1 MSNIVG
7 NPFKPFVTKQ
17 INTRQEVLST
27 TLRDDA
33 FLKYVSKTPWLRMAS
48 SIDIE
53 SPTKA
58 DKLGLPLGVEGAKQ
72 FVLQGGSLAVSREAT
87 NDDISYTSLGQKFG
101 VATNNSIV
109 NQNSYGFG
117 GGDFGKT
124 PMPGLTSVTVQD
136 YNRGA
141 IRKAKVDF
149 TCTNLQQ
156 FEIIN
161 TLYMRVG
168 YNVLIE
174 WGHSVY
180 LDNEGVI
187 RPRIDFN
194 TPAFT
199 SFFEGKNTT
208 TLLKN
213 IIQEQEN
220 TDGNYDAF
228 MGRVTNFNWKFT
240 NGVYECSIIVLTQG
254 DVIESLKVN
263 TSFNVKNSP
272 KVNTVVLTNDEL
284 SAQIATIN
292 ATDATGTSVG
302 SDGFT
307 PAQRV
312 QIDILAAIESGE
324 IDLGFETDESKTDES
339 KTDENATNK
348 GTEPLTPAFIKE
360 RDSNII
366 SNILYNNLIKLTANE
381 TDNTNTIKSNGFT
394 DFLKFA
400 DGNGSEYF
408 YVSLG
413 ALLNIIESNNLLYDS
428 SSKSPIINIDSN
440 YTTNFCA
447 RFPEQVSTHWDKCYI
462 PYKVFNAKRSKYADN
477 LIINELLGSQ
487 NKRYDYKNYKGRL
500 MCILINVNFINS
512 VLTGST
518 DESGDISVKDFLGG
532 LLEGVQVSLGN
543 INDFQIG
550 YDYITNSLKIYD
562 NSPLVCSQLVN
573 KTKPEVTKFQSYGV
587 QKDQAASFL
596 LDINIE
602 SSLSSNIANMLAAG
616 SQTNGNQIGENA
628 TAFSLWNQGLID
640 RVRKTNL
647 DSQTFDNSRN
657 DKIALS
663 LQQQFLNNKE
673 KLYNILRNINSKVS
687 STEDLKA
694 CSSINRDFAQYYLGE
709 ATKSTIGNTK
719 MGLPGNFFIPFNLGL
734 NMDGLSGMRLFDA
747 FSITNEV
754 LPSLYTDAL
763 QFIINGINHSITG
776 AGWTTSLSSQTY
788 TQFEATG
795 NANEYPTEEV
805 TTRGEADIIEEG
817 DNYTPNADWLRQKIR
832 KYNAQNPG
840 RVFEREKDG
849 LLELTSAGADITKE
863 MADAAVN
870 ILIAFSILITK
881 KSSGVDPSE
890 MVIEFTSG
898 NDIFHRDR
906 IKDGKPQ
913 PSLHKSGEA
922 VDVIVYSSKGK
933 SSTNSIYLQNRALQ
947 ILRSYAK
954 GEFDEPSS
962 TRFGFINEYNPL
974 KGCNIEKSN
983 HFHLN
988 VGTNGTCTRLER
1000 DYAMQIDSI
1009 KGRKFPDFP
1018 TEAYATYIT
1027 TYNLQQKALLDK
1039 KALEESSTS

>member
-254 DVIESLKVN
+254 DVMESLKVN
-263 TSFNVKNSP
+263 TSFNITNSP

-292 ATDATGTSVG
+292 TTDATGTSVG

-366 SNILYNNLIKLTANE
+366 SNILYNNLIKLTTNE

-447 RFPEQVSTHWDKCYI
+447 RFPEQVSTHWDKCYV

-487 NKRYDYKNYKGRL
+487 NKRYDYKNYTGRL
-500 MCILINVNFINS
+500 MCILINVNFVNS

-647 DSQTFDNSRN
+647 DSQTFDNSRT
-657 DKIALS
+657 DEIALS
-663 LQQQFLNNKE
+663 LQQQFLNNKD
-673 KLYNILRNINSKVS
+673 KIYNILRNINSKVS
-687 STEDLKA
+687 STEDLRA

-795 NANEYPTEEV
+795 NANEYPTQEV
-805 TTRGEADIIEEG
+805 TTRGEADLIEEG
-817 DNYTPNADWLRQKIR
+817 DDYTPNADWLRQQIR
-832 KYNAQNPG
+832 LYNTQNPG
-840 RVFEREKDG
+840 RVFEREKNG

-863 MADAAVN
+863 MAFATIM
-870 ILIAFSILITK
+870 ILKAFSTDIPRL
-881 KSSGVDPSE
+881 SGVDASD
-890 MVIEFTSG
+890 MIIEFTSG

-906 IKDGKPQ
+906 KKDGKPQ
-913 PSLHKSGEA
+913 PSLHKSGQA
-922 VDVIVYSSKGK
+922 VDVIVYSAKNGK
-933 SSTNSIYLQNRALQ
+933 SGRTAGLLYNKALT
-947 ILRSYAK
+947 ILRGFAK
-954 GEFDEPSS
+954 GENNEPPS
-962 TRFGFINEYNPL
+962 TRFGFIDEYNILP
-974 KGCNIEKSN
+974 GCNLKETN

-988 VGTNGTCTRLER
+988 IGSNGTCTRVQRKE
-1000 DYAMQIDSI
+1000 AIGT
-1009 KGRKFPDFP
+1009 KAPTRKFSEFP
-1018 TEAYATYIT
+1018 AEIYDSYIT
-1027 TYNLQQKALLDK
+1027 AYNLQQKALLDK

>member
-263 TSFNVKNSP
+263 TSFNITNSP

-447 RFPEQVSTHWDKCYI
+447 RFPEQVSTHWDKCYV

-487 NKRYDYKNYKGRL
+487 NKRYDSKNYTGRL
-500 MCILINVNFINS
+500 MCILINVNFVNS

-870 ILIAFSILITK
+870 ILIGFSTFITK
-881 KSSGVDPSE
+881 KSSMVDPSE